1 MHYQVT
7 KPMAPP
13 PPPPE
18 ECEHFLRPFRQSY
31 PNPVTPNADRRLGVL
46 AAARLGVYLKI
57 PDMATHRHWRFIS
70 GFPSTATPA
79 MITLDFFL
87 SYKTLK
93 SFIFYFFFGFFDQN
107 GLRLSSRLALA
118 SALIGTKF
126 PLVLRFLWICKYGTE
141 FVNNNRILD
150 FAGRMPAIWG
160 DDTSS
165 SWWCFP
171 SEILHRYTL
180 NRELGKVQNL
190 AEIGGAKQRG
200 DRSWREYS
208 CSRIR
213 AAPAI
218 NSFQGKITQRIVYR
232 SKFQGID
239 GFHRLVE
246 SRCFKF

>member
-1 MHYQVT
+1 MLPVDLQV
-7 KPMAPP
+7 
-13 PPPPE
+13 
-18 ECEHFLRPFRQSY
+18 RY
-31 PNPVTPNADRRLGVL
+31 G
-46 AAARLGVYLKI
+46 
-57 PDMATHRHWRFIS
+57 
-70 GFPSTATPA
+70 
-79 MITLDFFL
+79 
-87 SYKTLK
+87 
-93 SFIFYFFFGFFDQN
+93 
-107 GLRLSSRLALA
+107 
-118 SALIGTKF
+118 
-126 PLVLRFLWICKYGTE
+126 ICKQQQ
-141 FVNNNRILD
+141 NRRFCWSNASDL
-150 FAGRMPAIWG
+150 G

-246 SRCFKF
+246 SRCFKFWRLPKLMWFLITINIYLPCHAGE